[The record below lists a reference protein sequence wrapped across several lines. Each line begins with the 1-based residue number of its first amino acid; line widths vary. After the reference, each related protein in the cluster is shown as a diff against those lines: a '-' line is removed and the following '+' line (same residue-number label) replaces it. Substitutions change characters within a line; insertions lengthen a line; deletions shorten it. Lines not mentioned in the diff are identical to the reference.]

1 MHVAALCT
9 FESNHEEANMKVT
22 LIAAVAALALTPA
35 VAFGQA
41 STATG
46 AVGGAVVGGAVGG
59 PVGAVVGAGVGGTV
73 GMAAEP
79 PAPVVTYVEREDIPS
94 VAVQEEVVVGQ
105 PLPATVT
112 IHSVP
117 KYQQYSYAVVN
128 HKRVIVEP
136 RSRKVVKIIE

>member
-1 MHVAALCT
+1 MRTRFMIALLAATTVAP
-9 FESNHEEANMKVT
+9 
-22 LIAAVAALALTPA
+22 AA
-35 VAFGQA
+35 AFAQA

-79 PAPVVTYVEREDIPS
+79 PNEVITYVERERAPS
-94 VAVQEEVVVGQ
+94 VAVEERVVVGQ
-105 PLPATVT
+105 PLPATVR
-112 IHSVP
+112 IRPVP

-128 HKRVIVEP
+128 DQRVIVEP
-136 RSRKVVKIIE
+136 KTRKVIKVIE